1 MYELLGSLTGFMT
14 AVVVPCV
21 AIIGGISYAAYAM
34 YLKVRRQ
41 RETLQMYHTER
52 MAAIEKGIEL
62 PPLPPEILHDRHDGD
77 GSRGERRRWRR
88 NSGLTLV
95 FVGVAVTV
103 AMWQANGDKSFWWGL
118 VIIAWGLGRVVSEYL
133 ASGDSY
139 RTPGAP
145 GTPPQP
151 GAGSGPVSPDSPF
164 KR

>member
-1 MYELLGSLTGFMT
+1 MT

-21 AIIGGISYAAYAM
+21 AIIGGISFAAYSM

-62 PPLPPEILHDRHDGD
+62 PPLPPEILHDRYYDAG
-77 GSRGERRRWRR
+77 GRGERRHWRR
-88 NSGLTLV
+88 NSGLTLL

-103 AMWQANGDKSFWWGL
+103 AMWQVDGDNSFWWGL
-118 VIIAWGLGRVVSEYL
+118 VIIAWGLGKVVSGYL
-133 ASGDSY
+133 ASADSD

-145 GTPPQP
+145 GTPPQ
-151 GAGSGPVSPDSPF
+151 AGSGGPVSPDSPF